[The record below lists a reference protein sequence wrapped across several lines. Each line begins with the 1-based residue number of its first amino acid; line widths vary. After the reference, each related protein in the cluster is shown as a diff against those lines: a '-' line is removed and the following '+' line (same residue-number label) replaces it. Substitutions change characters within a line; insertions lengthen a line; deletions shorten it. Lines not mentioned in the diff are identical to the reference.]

1 MSSIDQYID
10 LYGHNRETVE
20 AATPDVINRLRRP
33 ALEALKSFGR
43 FPGKRDEGYSRFSV
57 EDLFAPASTSPVY
70 LLPSMSRSRS
80 AAMCPT

>member
-33 ALEALKSFGR
+33 AL
-43 FPGKRDEGYSRFSV
+43 
-57 EDLFAPASTSPVY
+57 
-70 LLPSMSRSRS
+70 
-80 AAMCPT
+80 